1 MRPGLYAFAAAA
13 GFLGATVYI
22 GLVEQPARLAL
33 GPRAMIREWMRSNR
47 RGTLMSSLL
56 AAVSAILAYIQFRTN
71 GDIRWIIGGAVILA
85 SWPYAY
91 FVMTPVNIWLSAI
104 APGKA
109 ISPARRLMRD
119 WGLLEWGH
127 ALIGLVAAGVFAWAL
142 DQPA

>member
-1 MRPGLYAFAAAA
+1 MRPGLYALAAAA
-13 GFLGATVYI
+13 SFLGATVYI

-33 GPRAMIREWMRSNR
+33 GTRAMMREWLPSNR
-47 RGTLMSSLL
+47 RGTLMLSLL
-56 AAVSAILAYIQFRTN
+56 AAVSAILAYVQYRTS
-71 GDIRWIIGGAVILA
+71 GDIRWIIGGAVILG

-91 FVMTPVNIWLSAI
+91 FMMTPVNIWLFAI
-104 APGKA
+104 APGTA